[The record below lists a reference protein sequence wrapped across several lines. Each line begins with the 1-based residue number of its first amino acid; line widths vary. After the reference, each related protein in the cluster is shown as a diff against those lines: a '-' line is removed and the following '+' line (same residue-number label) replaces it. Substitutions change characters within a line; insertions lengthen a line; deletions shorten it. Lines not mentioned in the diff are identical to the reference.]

1 MKRAA
6 RSQLSAVF
14 DGRSV
19 GIRFERFD
27 GIGEALRA
35 APFNGHYIGLKQH
48 PYRKHWVFDVAAVD
62 GNAAALAAA
71 LAAAAEA
78 SGFPTPTTAALETAL
93 AKAFEHPDR
102 RAFIHGFSA
111 KLFPLRTDGFV
122 ITGSFHR
129 GLVWLARQ
137 ARGKYVPACRGWLIP
152 DRNPDLFRDE
162 IIRELLLNE
171 TEALA
176 VTVEPG
182 EFEFKQPDSTS
193 DVWLTIAGD
202 APESAGSDNDDEHV
216 AGTVLATMQTFSV
229 DARADSR
236 SFIAASL
243 DQINLPLHGY
253 QHEGIRFLADRSSAL
268 LADDP
273 GLGKTR
279 QAIVAAH
286 IKSELIRRES
296 AKRTQ
301 IVIAAPASLL
311 VNWQR
316 EITMLFRDD
325 VVAVRAYSAEARWLV
340 CNFELLSRLADYT
353 ARFAVMVVDE
363 AHYLKETT
371 AERTRLSFQIGAQV
385 PVRYLLT
392 GTPVLNREV
401 ELHSLLQLSGHPVG
415 KLPLNEFCDAY
426 AGSKALRNKLGAVI
440 SDWMLRRKKSLVLRD
455 LKGRQEQVQ
464 YLDLPAEV
472 REKYQQI
479 LADATR
485 YPLDRIVA
493 VRQLLETARA
503 PAIEDLADAMASDDK
518 LIVFCEYKTTVNLL
532 LERLARHGVV
542 SLTGEDA
549 FRKRQKA
556 VDAFQT
562 DPDIRILVGTTG
574 AAATGLNLQSAN
586 YVTFASLPW
595 TPALRDQAESR
606 ADRQGQKRLVISK
619 IMLFKDTL
627 DEMMWSML
635 SGKAQ
640 IASEIIDDDHA
651 AGSAQ
656 QRIAAAICG

>member
-1 MKRAA
+1 MA
-6 RSQLSAVF
+6 RVSLSAVF

-27 GIGEALRA
+27 GIADVLRHP
-35 APFNGHYIGLKQH
+35 PFSGYFLGNKEH
-48 PYRKHWVFDVAAVD
+48 PYRKHWVFDAVAVD
-62 GNAAALAAA
+62 GKAAVLAAA
-71 LAAAAEA
+71 LARAAEP
-78 SGFPTPTTAALETAL
+78 SGFRTPTPAQIDSSIRE
-93 AKAFEHPDR
+93 AFEHPNP

-111 KLFPLRTDGFV
+111 RLYPLKSGGFV
-122 ITGSFHR
+122 ITSSFHR

-152 DRNPDLFRDE
+152 DRSPDLFRDE
-162 IIRELLLNE
+162 VIRELQLNA
-171 TEALA
+171 TESLA
-176 VTVEPG
+176 VSVEPG
-182 EFEFKQPDSTS
+182 EFEFKQPDSAS
-193 DVWLTIAGD
+193 DVWLTVAGK
-202 APESAGSDNDDEHV
+202 APEPVDNASDDERI
-216 AGTVLATMQTFSV
+216 AGTVLATMQTFAV
-229 DARADSR
+229 DARDDSR
-236 SFIAASL
+236 SFVTSSL
-243 DQINLPLHGY
+243 DRIAVPLHSY
-253 QHEGIRFLADRSSAL
+253 QREGIRFLADRSSAL

-286 IKSELIRRES
+286 IKAELIRRES
-296 AKRTQ
+296 GQRTQ

-316 EITMLFRDD
+316 EIAMLFPDD
-325 VVAVRAYSAEARWLV
+325 VVSVRAYSGEARWLV
-340 CNFELLSRLADYT
+340 CNFELLSRMADYT
-353 ARFAVMVVDE
+353 GRIAVMVVDE

-426 AGSKALRNKLGAVI
+426 AGSKALRNKLGSVI

-464 YLDLPAEV
+464 YLDLLPEV
-472 REKYQQI
+472 RKKYQEI
-479 LADATR
+479 LADAAR

-493 VRQLLETARA
+493 VRQLLESARA
-503 PAIEDLADAMASDDK
+503 LAIEELADSLANDDK
-518 LIVFCEYKTTVNLL
+518 LIVFCEYKSTVELL
-532 LERLARHGVV
+532 LERLARFGVV

-549 FRKRQKA
+549 FRKRQKS

-562 DPDIRILVGTTG
+562 DPEIRVLVGTTG
-574 AAATGLNLQSAN
+574 AAATGLNLQAAN

-606 ADRQGQKRLVISK
+606 ADRQGQTRLVISK

-640 IASEIIDDDHA
+640 IASEIIDDERA
-651 AGSAQ
+651 TASAQ
-656 QRIAAAICG
+656 HHIASAICR